1 MPGIVPGTLVCT
13 YSFTEYSPQ
22 PSEEETVIS
31 IFTEEIEDSTE
42 KLSNLPQVID
52 SVRNEKDMICS
63 LVPQSELLTAML
75 YGLATWYLLYKVTA
89 CTLTFFFL
97 ALSTQGVANKYG

>member
-1 MPGIVPGTLVCT
+1 MPGTVPGTLVCT
-13 YSFTEYSPQ
+13 YSFTEYSSQ

-31 IFTEEIEDSTE
+31 IFTEEEIEDSTE

-63 LVPQSELLTAML
+63 LVP
-75 YGLATWYLLYKVTA
+75 
-89 CTLTFFFL
+89 
-97 ALSTQGVANKYG
+97 